1 LGFHEANNESNRRP
15 IGGVILSCG
24 EKIRGRQVL
33 GENLPPGDSDW
44 GNLTIAS
51 QEVNPDLAIVG
62 RSEHSHQLIYGII
75 AKEHLERDKDG

>member
-1 LGFHEANNESNRRP
+1 LGPGAKA
-15 IGGVILSCG
+15 V

-51 QEVNPDLAIVG
+51 QEINPDLDIL
-62 RSEHSHQLIYGII
+62 RTSEHYGLSIYGII
-75 AKEHLERDKDG
+75 AKEHQERDGDV